1 MINITYPKAVVI
13 ELIYADSTSPTV
25 F

>member
-13 ELIYADSTSPTV
+13 ELIYAVPTEITV